1 MILSVGLLALA
12 ALTTAAP
19 TSSNIT
25 EPYDFIVV
33 GGGTAGIA
41 LASRLSDRFPLD
53 RILVVEAGPYAP
65 DEPRINIPGRKG
77 STLGTSYDWNFTT
90 IPQENASRRR
100 ITAARGKVVGGSS
113 ALNLMSWDRP
123 SVADY
128 DSWETLGNPDW
139 NWETMYEAMLKVENF
154 TGQNS
159 DKYGFDGVGFGG
171 PIDTV
176 INRNQ
181 PTQQTYWLP
190 TFAELGIEANFESL
204 AGDPT
209 GAAYQPSNVD
219 PATYTRT
226 YSANTYFIGT
236 GYNLEL
242 RANTLVD
249 TILLEDG
256 ENGDLHATGVT
267 LSTGEIVQA
276 NKEVI
281 LSAGSIQSP
290 GILERSGVGLTSTL
304 EPLGVPVRLSLPVGE
319 NLQDHIRVQTSFQLR
334 DNYTSFDKLRYDPVY
349 AAEQLSLWGQS
360 QPSAYDYTGSAYFF
374 GTWPSILGNSSS
386 ALISLA
392 TRALSNS
399 TSPIAAEKLKYLT
412 TPLGDNVP
420 QLEIIFSDGYTG
432 VKGYPPV
439 NSTLYGKGF
448 ITLISA
454 LQHPLSVGSIHISS
468 LAPSATPLINPN
480 YLSYEYEVEALV
492 AAIKYAR
499 RIANTFPLRQSWES
513 EYEPGPAVQTDEQ
526 IRQYIRDTVLTIYH
540 PVGTCA
546 MLPREK
552 GGVVDPELRVYGT
565 QGLRVVD
572 ASVMPIL
579 PPGHIQTGV
588 YAIAERAADFITET
602 WRE

>member
-1 MILSVGLLALA
+1 MIFSVGLLALA
-12 ALTTAAP
+12 AFTTAAP
-19 TSSNIT
+19 TSSNIS
-25 EPYDFIVV
+25 EPYDYIVV

-53 RILVVEAGPYAP
+53 RILVIEAGPYAP
-65 DEPRINIPGRKG
+65 DEPRINTPGRKG

-100 ITAARGKVVGGSS
+100 
-113 ALNLMSWDRP
+113 
-123 SVADY
+123 
-128 DSWETLGNPDW
+128 
-139 NWETMYEAMLKVENF
+139 
-154 TGQNS
+154 
-159 DKYGFDGVGFGG
+159 
-171 PIDTV
+171 
-176 INRNQ
+176 
-181 PTQQTYWLP
+181 
-190 TFAELGIEANFESL
+190 
-204 AGDPT
+204 
-209 GAAYQPSNVD
+209 AYQPSNVD
-219 PATYTRT
+219 PTTYTRT

-249 TILLEDG
+249 TVTFEDG
-256 ENGDLHATGVT
+256 EDGDLHTTGT
-267 LSTGEIVQA
+267 PCRLA
-276 NKEVI
+276 R
-281 LSAGSIQSP
+281 SIQSS
-290 GILERSGVGLTSTL
+290 GILERSGVGLASTL
-304 EPLGVPVRLSLPVGE
+304 EPLGVPVRLALPVGE

-349 AAEQLSLWGQS
+349 AAEQLTLWGQS
-360 QPSAYDYTGSAYFF
+360 QPSAYDYTGSEYFF

-386 ALISLA
+386 HLLSLA
-392 TRALSNS
+392 TRALGNS

-432 VKGYPPV
+432 VKGYPSV

-454 LQHPLSVGSIHISS
+454 LQHPLSVGNIHISS
-468 LAPSATPLINPN
+468 LAPGATPLINPN

-499 RIANTFPLRQSWES
+499 RVASTYPLAQSWES

-588 YAIAERAADFITET
+588 YAIAERGADFITET
-602 WRE
+602 WRG